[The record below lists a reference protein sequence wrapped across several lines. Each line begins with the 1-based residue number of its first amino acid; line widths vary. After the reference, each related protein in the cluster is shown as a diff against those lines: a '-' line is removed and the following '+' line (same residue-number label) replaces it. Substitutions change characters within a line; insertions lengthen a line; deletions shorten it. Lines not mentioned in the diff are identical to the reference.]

1 MPDQR
6 LIIYQVF
13 PRILTNTNTACIPWG
28 TLGQNGSGKF
38 ADFTP
43 EVLGKI
49 AELGVNAIWYTGVLE
64 MATMS
69 DFSVFGIEP
78 DNQHVVKGQ
87 AGSPYAI
94 KDYYDVDPAL
104 AVDVARRLEEF
115 DALVERT
122 HKAGMKVLIDFV
134 PNHTARQYRSDKAPA
149 GVEPFGASD
158 DTTVRFSPANDYY
171 YVTNQQFAPQVDI
184 SSPPA
189 YVEFP
194 AKVTGNDCFT
204 AFPSANDWYETV
216 KLNYGRDYESGQT
229 HFYPIPKLWEKMVHI
244 LSYWLARGVDGFR
257 CDMVHMVPLEFWH
270 WALHTVRKEYREA
283 IFIGEIYDIGQYR
296 PYLQHGGF
304 DYLYDKVGLYDTIV
318 GIERHGYSTARLT
331 GCWQSLEGI
340 SDRMLNFLE
349 NHDEVRYG
357 SPAFGGNPLNV
368 TPALVVSA
376 MFSSGPYMIYYGQEV
391 GECGQEAEGFS
402 GLNDRTTIFD
412 YWSYESMRRLLGG
425 SLTSQQHWLRE
436 LYRRVLSMCNTQ
448 PALRGNF
455 FDLMYVNLSRPGFNP
470 HTQFAFMR
478 AAETQTLLI
487 VANFADIPSECSVHI
502 PAAAVDMMHPAVGK
516 GLRARDLL
524 SGRPVTLDLSPD
536 SDTLLELPAK
546 SALVLELPQP
556 SALSDAVGTHP
567 GASEKANPTERT
579 SKKLP

>member
-69 DFSVFGIEP
+69 DFSVLGIEP

-204 AFPSANDWYETV
+204 AFPLS
-216 KLNYGRDYESGQT
+216 L
-229 HFYPIPKLWEKMVHI
+229 IHI
-244 LSYWLARGVDGFR
+244 
-257 CDMVHMVPLEFWH
+257 
-270 WALHTVRKEYREA
+270 
-283 IFIGEIYDIGQYR
+283 
-296 PYLQHGGF
+296 
-304 DYLYDKVGLYDTIV
+304 
-318 GIERHGYSTARLT
+318 
-331 GCWQSLEGI
+331 
-340 SDRMLNFLE
+340 
-349 NHDEVRYG
+349 
-357 SPAFGGNPLNV
+357 
-368 TPALVVSA
+368 
-376 MFSSGPYMIYYGQEV
+376 
-391 GECGQEAEGFS
+391 
-402 GLNDRTTIFD
+402 
-412 YWSYESMRRLLGG
+412 
-425 SLTSQQHWLRE
+425 
-436 LYRRVLSMCNTQ
+436 
-448 PALRGNF
+448 
-455 FDLMYVNLSRPGFNP
+455 
-470 HTQFAFMR
+470 
-478 AAETQTLLI
+478 
-487 VANFADIPSECSVHI
+487 
-502 PAAAVDMMHPAVGK
+502 
-516 GLRARDLL
+516 
-524 SGRPVTLDLSPD
+524 
-536 SDTLLELPAK
+536 
-546 SALVLELPQP
+546 
-556 SALSDAVGTHP
+556 
-567 GASEKANPTERT
+567 
-579 SKKLP
+579 